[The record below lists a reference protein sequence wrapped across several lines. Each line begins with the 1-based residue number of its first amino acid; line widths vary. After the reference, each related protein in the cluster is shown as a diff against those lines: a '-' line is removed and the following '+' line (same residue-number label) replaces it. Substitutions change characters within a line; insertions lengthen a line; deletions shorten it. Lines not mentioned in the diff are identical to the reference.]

1 MWDKTKLNGLWIDGY
16 ESLLKNVNRLVNLI
30 KKQGQI
36 IQKTTNRVLHEQQ
49 NFYLMHLLV
58 LNEAKDIAFTVKV
71 MYSEI
76 II

>member
-36 IQKTTNRVLHEQQ
+36 FQKTTNRVLHEQQ